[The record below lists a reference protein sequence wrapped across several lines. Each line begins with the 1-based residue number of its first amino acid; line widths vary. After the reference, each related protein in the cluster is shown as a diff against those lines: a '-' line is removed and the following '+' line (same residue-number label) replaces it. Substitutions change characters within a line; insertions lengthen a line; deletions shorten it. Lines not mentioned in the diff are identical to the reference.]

1 MLAAAKSAESLP
13 SSLSALAAVLLAPK
27 NALESRPSSLS
38 ALKLVAVPASGLT
51 VRGGSP
57 GCTTRFRA
65 APVPLLIR
73 VVTAVAVFVTPFK
86 IEAAVSPPEGGGSP
100 PAGGFAKARETTP
113 PTRATITARPTT
125 IDVALVRRHSLISV
139 AFIASIRACAN
150 RRVAYVARSSKKAIE
165 ALLPLSST
173 KSCQPIG
180 AASKGNSIFTPRPVG
195 QRGSLPRR

>member
-1 MLAAAKSAESLP
+1 MLAAAKSVESLPSSLSESAALAVAPKKSAESLP

-73 VVTAVAVFVTPFK
+73 VVTAGAVFVTPFK
-86 IEAAVSPPEGGGSP
+86 IEAAVSPPAGGGSP
-100 PAGGFAKARETTP
+100 LTGGFAKARETTP

-125 IDVALVRRHSLISV
+125 IDDALVSLHSLLSV
-139 AFIASIRACAN
+139 AFIASISHSFP
-150 RRVAYVARSSKKAIE
+150 RRFVGE
-165 ALLPLSST
+165 AFPA
-173 KSCQPIG
+173 Q
-180 AASKGNSIFTPRPVG
+180 RPVVG
-195 QRGSLPRR
+195 WVAAPQI